1 MKNKFLIPL
10 FTSLLLSIT
19 GYGQTSFSKKIDD
32 YITHIDTNHRAIGSL
47 SIFEEGKEIY
57 SRSFG
62 QGSLKNASYNTN
74 TKYQIGSIT
83 KLITA
88 TLIFRSIEKGNLSLE
103 DKLSVY
109 YPQIPNSSKISI
121 KNLLEHSSGLGDFL
135 MKKDSISWLTKKVS
149 EQDIIN
155 EITRQG
161 VSFQPNE
168 KVVYSNTG
176 YYLLA
181 KILEK
186 KYKQPYAKI
195 VDKEIARPLNLKNFS
210 AYTPKTTNVFQSY
223 GYTNQWNIIEDL
235 NFSNI
240 IGVGDISSTTKD
252 LNTFITNLFQ
262 YKILKKETIETMK
275 PKHEA
280 FGRGMMFMPFDEAIY
295 YGHAGDTYGTHTLV
309 GYNEKDKISFAL
321 ALNGTRFDKNDFV
334 IVLLSIIY
342 NKPYKLPNFKPFLS
356 VNANDL
362 DKYLGVYASPDFPLK
377 ITVSKTENILKA
389 QATGQTDFPLDCYET
404 DKFTSEL
411 YKLTIE
417 FSPSENKMVFSQ
429 GKNRITM
436 SKE

>member
-10 FTSLLLSIT
+10 FTSLLLSII

-62 QGSLKNASYNTN
+62 QGSLKKESYNTN

-88 TLIFRSIEKGNLSLE
+88 TLIFRLIEKGDLSLE

-168 KVVYSNTG
+168 KVLYSNTG

-186 KYKQPYAKI
+186 KYKQPYAKV
-195 VDKEIARPLNLKNFS
+195 VDKEIAKPLNLKNFS

-235 NFSNI
+235 NFNNI
-240 IGVGDISSTTKD
+240 TGVGDISSTTMD

-262 YKILKKETIETMK
+262 YKILKKETIEIMK

-280 FGRGMMFMPFDEAIY
+280 FGRGMMFMPFNEAIF
-295 YGHAGDTYGTHTLV
+295 YGHAGDTYGTHSLV
-309 GYNEKDKISFAL
+309 GYNEKDKISLAL

-356 VNANDL
+356 VKANDL

-377 ITVSKTENILKA
+377 ITVSKKENILKA

-436 SKE
+436 NKE

>member
-10 FTSLLLSIT
+10 FTSLLLSII

-62 QGSLKNASYNTN
+62 QGSLKKESYNTN

-88 TLIFRSIEKGNLSLE
+88 TLIFRLIEKGDLSLE

-168 KVVYSNTG
+168 KVLYSNTG

-186 KYKQPYAKI
+186 KYKQPYAKV
-195 VDKEIARPLNLKNFS
+195 VDKEIAKPLNQPIHQKLQMFFNH
-210 AYTPKTTNVFQSY
+210 TVIQTN
-223 GYTNQWNIIEDL
+223 G
-235 NFSNI
+235 
-240 IGVGDISSTTKD
+240 
-252 LNTFITNLFQ
+252 
-262 YKILKKETIETMK
+262 IL
-275 PKHEA
+275 
-280 FGRGMMFMPFDEAIY
+280 
-295 YGHAGDTYGTHTLV
+295 L
-309 GYNEKDKISFAL
+309 
-321 ALNGTRFDKNDFV
+321 
-334 IVLLSIIY
+334 
-342 NKPYKLPNFKPFLS
+342 
-356 VNANDL
+356 
-362 DKYLGVYASPDFPLK
+362 
-377 ITVSKTENILKA
+377 
-389 QATGQTDFPLDCYET
+389 
-404 DKFTSEL
+404 
-411 YKLTIE
+411 
-417 FSPSENKMVFSQ
+417 
-429 GKNRITM
+429 RI
-436 SKE
+436 